1 MGYRNKEECLKEADR
16 LGIDIAGM
24 TWQQL
29 QKAVRIALTREELGD
44 LGKPTEVAK
53 MVEKAEEKAEAEKPA
68 LVKKADEMVKELR
81 GQTLHLIPELAPS
94 VTRAIHYD
102 EELGDD
108 LLVEEKY
115 YDIRNV
121 DNELGGNGVASGT
134 YILKGKTGRKVVA
147 ESALPKEN
155 PGREFTFGKDYVDVV
170 TWNNTRGYRWKH
182 VRKLL
187 EDSGYYHQFKDRFR
201 QPYVWYAAGII
212 CCDIGLTNSVF
223 KEIEELERAKRER
236 GW

>member
-1 MGYRNKEECLKEADR
+1 MGYRNKEECLKEAAR
-16 LGIDIAGM
+16 LGIDPDGM
-24 TWQQL
+24 SWQEL
-29 QKAVRIALTREELGD
+29 QKAVRIALTREEIGD
-44 LGKPTEVAK
+44 VGKPTKLAEF
-53 MVEKAEEKAEAEKPA
+53 VEKAEGDKSP
-68 LVKKADEMVKELR
+68 LVKRANELVR
-81 GQTLHLIPELAPS
+81 ELKGQTLHIIPEIAPS

-108 LLVEEKY
+108 VQVEEKY

-121 DNELGGNGVASGT
+121 DKELGGNGIASGT
-134 YILKGKTGRKVVA
+134 YILKGKTGRKVIA

-170 TWNNTRGYRWKH
+170 TWNGMRGYRWKH
-182 VRKLL
+182 VRRLL
-187 EDSGYYHQFKDRFR
+187 EDSGYYHQFKGRFK

-223 KEIEELERAKRER
+223 REIEELERTKRER